1 MPIFLLIS
9 RHSPENCPLFNAKAR
24 KAMMEA
30 MEKSEALMKKHRV
43 KNLGSWGVPNEHMSF
58 EVYEAPTLDDFEK
71 LGMEPAILA
80 LGEFETM
87 EIKPASSSEEMA
99 QMLKHAR

>member
-9 RHSPENCPLFNAKAR
+9 RHSPENCPMFNAKAR

-30 MEKSEALMKKHRV
+30 MEKTDALMKKHRV
-43 KNLGSWGVPNEHMSF
+43 KSLGSWAVTNEHMSF
-58 EVYEAPTLDDFEK
+58 EVFEAPSLDDFWK

-87 EIKPASSSEEMA
+87 EIKMATTFEETA
-99 QMLKHAR
+99 EMLKHAR